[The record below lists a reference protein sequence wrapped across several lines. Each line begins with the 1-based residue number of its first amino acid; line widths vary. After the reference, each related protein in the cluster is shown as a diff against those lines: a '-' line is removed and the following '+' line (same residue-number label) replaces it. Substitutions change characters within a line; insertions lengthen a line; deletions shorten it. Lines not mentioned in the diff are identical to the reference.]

1 MTQTTFI
8 RNMFTSNTLEFEDKI
23 INNELIPVNIP
34 DSRFGI
40 LNLTAIQSGH
50 NILPHE
56 FIFMVDRSSSMEDEC
71 GDGKTKMQHICHIL
85 KNMVEYFN
93 ENQSINAHITICTF
107 DDLVY
112 TVLERTKVTDTNFNQ
127 IIRTIDN
134 IRPRGSTD
142 IELALTHIISCCSA
156 IRTDFPTHNICS
168 IFMTDG
174 QISKGASDIDTL
186 SSLIDRTIDN
196 SFIGVG
202 IDHDGALLTTLGTGK
217 NCNYYFIDKLENSGF
232 VYGEI
237 IHGVMYKI
245 LTNVHITIE
254 NGLIYDFQNNDWVS
268 SIEIGNIVGDSNKTY
283 HITTHNPTLCYA
295 IVSGNS
301 LDGTIMETLT
311 ILKTDDYAELDKY
324 IYRQR
329 TLQHLYTITEL
340 NKRHNSDKNYD
351 IFDLVYRTASDNQSI
366 INEQKI
372 IRTTLENFM
381 KEMKIYMTAN
391 KLNDDSFM
399 KNLCDDIYICYRTF
413 TTKYATMYAAARQT
427 SQGTQRCYTVNYTPQ
442 DDDTTQPPRLVRQT
456 NRFPR
461 PHMLTRT
468 NSENNGITH
477 VVAGF
482 DDTQSPYRT
491 PSSVTIMRAISGTT
505 QKPDFD
511 EEYDQDTSQTM

>member
-1 MTQTTFI
+1 
-8 RNMFTSNTLEFEDKI
+8 
-23 INNELIPVNIP
+23 
-34 DSRFGI
+34 
-40 LNLTAIQSGH
+40 
-50 NILPHE
+50 
-56 FIFMVDRSSSMEDEC
+56 
-71 GDGKTKMQHICHIL
+71 
-85 KNMVEYFN
+85 
-93 ENQSINAHITICTF
+93 
-107 DDLVY
+107 
-112 TVLERTKVTDTNFNQ
+112 
-127 IIRTIDN
+127 
-134 IRPRGSTD
+134 
-142 IELALTHIISCCSA
+142 
-156 IRTDFPTHNICS
+156 
-168 IFMTDG
+168 
-174 QISKGASDIDTL
+174 
-186 SSLIDRTIDN
+186 
-196 SFIGVG
+196 
-202 IDHDGALLTTLGTGK
+202 
-217 NCNYYFIDKLENSGF
+217 
-232 VYGEI
+232 
-237 IHGVMYKI
+237 
-245 LTNVHITIE
+245 
-254 NGLIYDFQNNDWVS
+254 GLIYDFKNNDWVS

-461 PHMLTRT
+461 PHMLSRT

-505 QKPDFD
+505 QKTDFD